1 MLGVVI
7 NLSGKSSIS
16 INLFLGFLLV
26 VDLKVRNPKIKA
38 KREVKKVKLKVD
50 GVTRT
55 IQANLTANGVTGGGS
70 SKNSQSPDDSR
81 PRQKQNLQGIS
92 DDSLSP
98 LDKRSG
104 LQGIPWKDFSRV
116 RFSLG
121 KEDQLTGKST
131 GKNSF
136 GKKGDH
142 SGAVLKEPDAF
153 SRAVKLAGG
162 WPGEHINWNEILT
175 QTLEMAEECVNTNYY
190 DVKRMAEALVPLL
203 QLSDSPRIVNVTSL
217 LGTLKVIENL
227 LFPR

>member
-1 MLGVVI
+1 MRMLGVVI

-142 SGAVLKEPDAF
+142 SGAVRK
-153 SRAVKLAGG
+153 SKRVSKRRAVDGEFDDDEDDEIRYLEKLKTSKLADNRCGNYTGNGG
-162 WPGEHINWNEILT
+162 
-175 QTLEMAEECVNTNYY
+175 
-190 DVKRMAEALVPLL
+190 
-203 QLSDSPRIVNVTSL
+203 
-217 LGTLKVIENL
+217 
-227 LFPR
+227 F